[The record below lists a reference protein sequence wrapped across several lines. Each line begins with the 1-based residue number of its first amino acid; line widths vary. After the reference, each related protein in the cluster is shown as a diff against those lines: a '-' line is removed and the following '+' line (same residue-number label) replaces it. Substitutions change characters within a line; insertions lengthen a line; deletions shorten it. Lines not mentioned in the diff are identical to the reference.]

1 MRAINMKIS
10 VFLQRAAFLLLLV
23 GGVIS
28 LSGTVFGQTTETL
41 RSEIEKRNSLILEL
55 EKEIKGYE
63 SRLNALDKEAKTL
76 QNTVGQIELTEKKL
90 QTDIRLTEQ
99 RIAAASRNITTLT
112 GEIEDK
118 NAGIE
123 KNSAAISE
131 IVRRVHELE
140 SETLVEILLRED
152 SFSVFWDTV
161 ESLGQLQAN
170 VHKTVKELQTL
181 KVSLEEKRTLR
192 TKEKEEH
199 VSLAER
205 LVDQKELETAN
216 RKSKLALL
224 KETKNQESNYKKI
237 LSEKQALK
245 EALEREIR
253 DFESQIQLEIDPNS
267 LPQIGALLRWPVD
280 NVSITQY
287 FGNTPFAS
295 QNPQV
300 YNGGGHNG
308 IDLRAP
314 NGTIIRAAA
323 NGVVTDTGDTD
334 RACDGASYGKWVLIR
349 HYNNLSTLYA
359 HLSLI
364 RAEPGQEV
372 KIGDVIGY
380 SGNTGYSTG
389 PHLHFTVYAASAV
402 RVTDEYR
409 SKVCG
414 TYLKLPLSPRNG
426 YLNPLS
432 YLPGI
437 R

>member
-1 MRAINMKIS
+1 MKAS
-10 VFLQRAAFLLLLV
+10 VFLQRTLSVLFIAVAAL
-23 GGVIS
+23 S
-28 LSGTVFGQTTETL
+28 LSSVARGETVNDL
-41 RSEIEKRNSLILEL
+41 RTEIEKRSSLIEEL
-55 EKEIKGYE
+55 EKEIRAYE
-63 SRLNALDKEAKTL
+63 TRLNALDKEAKTL
-76 QNTVGQIELTEKKL
+76 QNAVSQIELTEKKL
-90 QTDIRLTEQ
+90 QADIRLTKE
-99 RIAAASRNITTLT
+99 RITAASKNITTLT

-123 KNSAAISE
+123 KNSAAIGE
-131 IVRRVHELE
+131 IVRRVNELE
-140 SETLVEILLRED
+140 SETLIEILLTEN

-161 ESLGQLQAN
+161 ENLGQLQASVHQN
-170 VHKTVKELQTL
+170 VKTLQSL
-181 KVSLEEKRTLR
+181 KSSLEEKRALR
-192 TKEKEEH
+192 TKEREQH
-199 VSLAER
+199 VALAER
-205 LVDQKELETAN
+205 LDDQKELETAN
-216 RKSKLALL
+216 RKAKETLL

-253 DFESQIQLEIDPNS
+253 DFEAQIELEIDPNS
-267 LPQIGALLRWPVD
+267 LPDTGAVLRWPVD
-280 NVSITQY
+280 NVVITQY

-314 NGTIIRAAA
+314 NGTIIRSAA
-323 NGVVTDTGDTD
+323 NGVVADTGDTD
-334 RACDGASYGKWVLIR
+334 RACDGASYGKWVLVR

-364 RAEPGQEV
+364 RVEPGQEV
-372 KIGDVIGY
+372 KAGDVLGY

-414 TYLKLPLSPRNG
+414 VYLKLPLSPRNG

-432 YLPGI
+432 YLPAI